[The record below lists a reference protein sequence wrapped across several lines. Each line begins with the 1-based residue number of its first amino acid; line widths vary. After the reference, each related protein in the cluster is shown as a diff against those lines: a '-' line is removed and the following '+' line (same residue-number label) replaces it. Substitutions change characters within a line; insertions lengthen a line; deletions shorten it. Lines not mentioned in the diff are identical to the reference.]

1 VLGVAHFGKD
11 ISRGTRGASTRED
24 AGDVVWVCL
33 GEREVSGNVV
43 NTRLAVRKHKGGE
56 QGLEFPFTLRTV
68 EEPEPDEDGDPVTT
82 KVVDWGPPAGGGG
95 GGTATRPKDPW
106 AEARRED
113 QRAALL
119 RLKRVLMAI
128 LADQGVDL
136 PIPPDG
142 PIVRMVAQEL
152 VRAEYF
158 AHTPADGTP
167 EHKRKARHM
176 QFSRSLAY
184 AEGKELVGVEE
195 IDDVTYLR
203 LTRPSQEAEEREE

>member
-1 VLGVAHFGKD
+1 M
-11 ISRGTRGASTRED
+11 
-24 AGDVVWVCL
+24 
-33 GEREVSGNVV
+33 SGNVV

-68 EEPEPDEDGDPVTT
+68 EEPEPDEDGDPITT
-82 KVVDWGPPAGGGG
+82 KVVDWLPAGTTAGGACDGTG
-95 GGTATRPKDPW
+95 GAARPPRDPW

-119 RLKRVLMAI
+119 RLKRALMAI

-142 PIVRMVAQEL
+142 PVALMVAQEL
-152 VRAEYF
+152 VRAEYY

-167 EHKRKARHM
+167 EQKHNIRRM
-176 QFSRSLAY
+176 QFNRSLAY
-184 AEGKELVGVEE
+184 AEGKQLIGVEE
-195 IDDVTYLR
+195 INNVTYLR
-203 LTRPSQEAEEREE
+203 LTRPPQEAEE